1 MVYLISTSL
10 VNERRPKPMNDK
22 FFDLKKEKQDRIIN
36 AAMKVFALNGY
47 RNASTDDIVK
57 EAGISKGLLFHYFE
71 SKIGVYTFL
80 FDYSAR
86 YTTLELK
93 SNVDSD
99 LTDIFEIMRQI
110 EFSKLLTIRSH
121 PYMQMFLKS
130 CMKEDIFEAL
140 AAIEEKRTALSE
152 LYDSIYMQIDP
163 SNLVEDADKDMLLG
177 IIKFTTEGLMNRYFR
192 EECYQSSEFY
202 EDVTAYIGMLEK
214 ISKRTNL

>member
-1 MVYLISTSL
+1 
-10 VNERRPKPMNDK
+10 MNDK

-36 AAMKVFALNGY
+36 SAMKVFALNGY

-71 SKIGVYTFL
+71 NKIGIYTFL

-93 SNVDSD
+93 SNVEENEHN
-99 LTDIFEIMRQI
+99 IFEIMRQV
-110 EFSKLLTIRSH
+110 ELAKLLSIRSY

-140 AAIEEKRTALSE
+140 MAIEEKRCELAE
-152 LYDSIYMQIDP
+152 LYDNIYHQANS
-163 SNLVEDADKDMLLG
+163 SNLNSNVELDK
-177 IIKFTTEGLMNRYFR
+177 IIDIMKFTIEGMMNRYFR
-192 EECYQSSEFY
+192 EDCYQSNEMYQDIIS
-202 EDVTAYIGMLEK
+202 YIKMLESMSLK
-214 ISKRTNL
+214 

>member
-1 MVYLISTSL
+1 
-10 VNERRPKPMNDK
+10 MNDK

-57 EAGISKGLLFHYFE
+57 EAGISTGLLFHYFE
-71 SKIGVYTFL
+71 NKIGVYTFL

-99 LTDIFEIMRQI
+99 ITDVFELMRQI

-140 AAIEEKRTALSE
+140 MAIEERRTQLSE

-163 SNLVEDADKDMLLG
+163 DNLNEDANIDIILG
-177 IIKFTTEGLMNRYFR
+177 LIKFTVDGLMDRYFR
-192 EECYQSSEFY
+192 EDGFGTTEFY
-202 EDVTAYIGMLEK
+202 EEVKNYIGMLEK
-214 ISKRTNL
+214 LCKKAV

>member
-1 MVYLISTSL
+1 
-10 VNERRPKPMNDK
+10 MNDK

-36 AAMKVFALNGY
+36 SAMKVFALNGY

-71 SKIGVYTFL
+71 NKIGIYTFL

-93 SNVDSD
+93 SNVEENEHN
-99 LTDIFEIMRQI
+99 IFEIMRQV
-110 EFSKLLTIRSH
+110 ELAKLLSIRSY

-140 AAIEEKRTALSE
+140 MAIEEKRCELAE
-152 LYDSIYMQIDP
+152 LYDTIYHQADS
-163 SNLVEDADKDMLLG
+163 SNLNSNVELDK
-177 IIKFTTEGLMNRYFR
+177 IIDIMKFTIEGMMNRYFR
-192 EECYQSSEFY
+192 EDCYQSNEMY
-202 EDVTAYIGMLEK
+202 EDIISYIKMLESMSLK
-214 ISKRTNL
+214 

>member
-1 MVYLISTSL
+1 
-10 VNERRPKPMNDK
+10 MNDK

-99 LTDIFEIMRQI
+99 STDLFEIMRQI

-177 IIKFTTEGLMNRYFR
+177 MIRFTTEGLMNRYFR
-192 EECYQSSEFY
+192 EECYQSVEFY
-202 EDVTAYIGMLEK
+202 EDVKAYIGMLEK

>member
-1 MVYLISTSL
+1 
-10 VNERRPKPMNDK
+10 MNDK

-71 SKIGVYTFL
+71 NKIGVYTFL

-99 LTDIFEIMRQI
+99 ITDVFELMRQI

-140 AAIEEKRTALSE
+140 MAIEERRTQLSE

-163 SNLVEDADKDMLLG
+163 DNLSEDANIDIILG
-177 IIKFTTEGLMNRYFR
+177 LIRFTVDGLMDRYFR
-192 EECYQSSEFY
+192 EDGFGTTEFY
-202 EDVTAYIGMLEK
+202 EEVKNYIGMLEK
-214 ISKRTNL
+214 LSKKAV

>member
-1 MVYLISTSL
+1 
-10 VNERRPKPMNDK
+10 MNDK

-71 SKIGVYTFL
+71 NKIGVYTFL

-99 LTDIFEIMRQI
+99 ITDVFELMRQI

-140 AAIEEKRTALSE
+140 MAIEERRTQLSE

-163 SNLVEDADKDMLLG
+163 DNLNEDANIDIILG
-177 IIKFTTEGLMNRYFR
+177 LIKFTVDGLMDRYFR
-192 EECYQSSEFY
+192 EDGFGTTEFY
-202 EDVTAYIGMLEK
+202 EEVKNYIGMLEK
-214 ISKRTNL
+214 LCKKAV

>member
-1 MVYLISTSL
+1 
-10 VNERRPKPMNDK
+10 MNDK

-71 SKIGVYTFL
+71 NKIGVYTFL

-99 LTDIFEIMRQI
+99 ITDVFELMRQI

-140 AAIEEKRTALSE
+140 MAIEERRTQLSE

-163 SNLVEDADKDMLLG
+163 DNLNEDANIDIILG
-177 IIKFTTEGLMNRYFR
+177 LIRFTVDGLMDRYFR
-192 EECYQSSEFY
+192 EDGFGTTEFY
-202 EDVTAYIGMLEK
+202 EEVKNYIGMLEK
-214 ISKRTNL
+214 LCKKAV

>member
-1 MVYLISTSL
+1 
-10 VNERRPKPMNDK
+10 MNDK

-99 LTDIFEIMRQI
+99 LTDLFEIMRQI
-110 EFSKLLTIRSH
+110 EFSKLLTIRYH

-177 IIKFTTEGLMNRYFR
+177 MIRFTTEGLMNRYFR
-192 EECYQSSEFY
+192 EECYQSVEFY
-202 EDVTAYIGMLEK
+202 EDVKAYIGMLEK

>member
-1 MVYLISTSL
+1 
-10 VNERRPKPMNDK
+10 MNDK

-86 YTTLELK
+86 YTTLVLK

-99 LTDIFEIMRQI
+99 STDLFEIIRQI

-177 IIKFTTEGLMNRYFR
+177 MIRFTTEGLMNRYFG
-192 EECYQSSEFY
+192 EECYQSVEFY
-202 EDVTAYIGMLEK
+202 EDVKAYIGMLEK

>member
-1 MVYLISTSL
+1 
-10 VNERRPKPMNDK
+10 MNDK

-71 SKIGVYTFL
+71 NKIGVYTFL

-99 LTDIFEIMRQI
+99 ITDVFELMRQI

-140 AAIEEKRTALSE
+140 MAIDERRTQLSE

-163 SNLVEDADKDMLLG
+163 DNLNEDANIDIILG
-177 IIKFTTEGLMNRYFR
+177 LIRFTVDGLMDRYFR
-192 EECYQSSEFY
+192 EDGFGTTEFY
-202 EDVTAYIGMLEK
+202 EEVKNYIGMLEK
-214 ISKRTNL
+214 LCKKAV